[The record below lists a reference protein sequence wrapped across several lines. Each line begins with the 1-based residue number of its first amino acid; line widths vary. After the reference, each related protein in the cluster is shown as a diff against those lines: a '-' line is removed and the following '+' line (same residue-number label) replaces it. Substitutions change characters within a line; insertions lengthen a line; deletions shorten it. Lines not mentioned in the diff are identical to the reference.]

1 MKAIKS
7 TIHYTLKRVCALL
20 SLFLF
25 SAALNAQPV
34 HNAFLEIGGCGGL
47 GSLNYERALRQQAH
61 WQMTFRSGFSLAP
74 VDRNNGTGLVFP
86 LMVNGITGNQR
97 HHLEVGAGPAF
108 TVTTKG
114 SFFVRGTASMGYRN
128 QLYGKRLFFRVAYT
142 PIFSFLFKFQWQHWA
157 GISIGINLR

>member
-1 MKAIKS
+1 MKV
-7 TIHYTLKRVCALL
+7 TTTNIHSHLKRFWSLL
-20 SLFLF
+20 SLVLLF
-25 SAALNAQPV
+25 ATLRAQPV

-47 GSLNYERALRQQAH
+47 GSLNYERALLQQAH

-74 VDRNNGTGLVFP
+74 VDPNNGTGLVFP
-86 LMVNGITGNQR
+86 LMINGITGSQR
-97 HHLEVGAGPAF
+97 HHLELGAGPAF

-114 SFFVRGTASMGYRN
+114 SFWIRGTASMGYRN
-128 QLYGKRLFFRVAYT
+128 QLYGKKLFFRVAYT